1 MYSLELSPEQI
12 EIRDTIRDFVARE
25 IKPFAQQS
33 ARLEAL
39 DRRLPLQLLDQV
51 SQMGLRALALSEAS
65 GGVGVD
71 NLTCCI
77 VTEEFA
83 TGDPDIAAVL
93 SHTATLAHVLFDKS
107 MSAEQRSRLLP
118 SFLGEDRHHL
128 AFAELEA
135 DSDPALGVNYHRPET
150 SEAALKTIAAR
161 DGDAWI
167 VNGTKTCVPNAPIAG
182 LFAVEVQTPGTHRTS
197 TPGATTLLVP
207 AKSPGLTVREP
218 DQTRRWYHGACGE
231 VSFDNVRVPAEN
243 LLGPQGGSP
252 LRRILTDL
260 ATPQLAALNLGIG
273 RAAYEAA
280 LDYAQLRVQG
290 GRRIIEHQ
298 AIGVKLADVAIKLEV
313 ARAMIWQA
321 AWASDHPEAHAS
333 RSVSALPLGAI
344 AQTFAA
350 ETIYGCTKQ
359 AVECFGAMAVM
370 RDMPL
375 QKHVHDALICLHSG
389 TGTSDAKLRIAEAL
403 AGYRR
408 PTAMLAAE

>member
-12 EIRDTIRDFVARE
+12 EIRDTIRDLVARE

-39 DRRLPLQLLDQV
+39 DRRLPLQLLDQA

-65 GGVGVD
+65 GGVGLD

-77 VTEEFA
+77 VTEELA

-93 SHTATLAHVLFDKS
+93 SHTATLAHVLFDQS
-107 MSAEQRSRLLP
+107 MSTEQRSRFLP
-118 SFLGEDRHHL
+118 LFLAEDRHHL

-182 LFAVEVQTPGTHRTS
+182 LFVVEAQTPGT
-197 TPGATTLLVP
+197 PGPSTLLVP
-207 AKSPGLTVREP
+207 AKSAGLAVKEP
-218 DQTRRWYHGACGE
+218 DQETRWYHGACGD
-231 VSFDNVRVPAEN
+231 VSFENVRVPAES
-243 LLGPQGGSP
+243 LLGPEGGSS
-252 LRRILTDL
+252 LRSAVARLV
-260 ATPQLAALNLGIG
+260 TPQLAALNLGIG

-321 AWASDHPEAHAS
+321 AWAADHPEAQAS
-333 RSVSALPLGAI
+333 RSVSDLPLATM
-344 AQTFAA
+344 AQAFAA
-350 ETIYGCTKQ
+350 ETIYACTKQ

-375 QKHVHDALICLHSG
+375 QKHVHDALICLHAG
-389 TGTSDAKLRIAEAL
+389 TGNSDAKLRIAEAL
-403 AGYRR
+403 AGHRR

>member
-1 MYSLELSPEQI
+1 
-12 EIRDTIRDFVARE
+12 
-25 IKPFAQQS
+25 
-33 ARLEAL
+33 
-39 DRRLPLQLLDQV
+39 
-51 SQMGLRALALSEAS
+51 
-65 GGVGVD
+65 
-71 NLTCCI
+71 
-77 VTEEFA
+77 
-83 TGDPDIAAVL
+83 
-93 SHTATLAHVLFDKS
+93 
-107 MSAEQRSRLLP
+107 
-118 SFLGEDRHHL
+118 
-128 AFAELEA
+128 
-135 DSDPALGVNYHRPET
+135 
-150 SEAALKTIAAR
+150 
-161 DGDAWI
+161 

-182 LFAVEVQTPGTHRTS
+182 LFVVEVQTPGARGPS
-197 TPGATTLLVP
+197 TLLAP

-218 DQTRRWYHGACGE
+218 DQATRWYHGACGDA
-231 VSFDNVRVPAEN
+231 SFDNVRVPAEN
-243 LLGPQGGSP
+243 LLGPEGGSS
-252 LRRILTDL
+252 LRSILTDL

-321 AWASDHPEAHAS
+321 AWASDHPEALAS
-333 RSVSALPLGAI
+333 RSVSHLPLATM

-350 ETIYGCTKQ
+350 ETIYACTKQ

-375 QKHVHDALICLHSG
+375 QKHVHDALICLHAG

-408 PTAMLAAE
+408 PSTMLAAE

>member
-12 EIRDTIRDFVARE
+12 EIRDTIRDLVARE
-25 IKPFAQQS
+25 IKPFTLQS
-33 ARLEAL
+33 ARLEAG
-39 DRRLPLQLLDQV
+39 DRRLPMHLLDQA

-77 VTEEFA
+77 VTEELA

-93 SHTATLAHVLFDKS
+93 SHTTTVAHVLFDRL
-107 MSAEQRSRLLP
+107 MSAEQRSRFLP
-118 SFLGEDRHHL
+118 GFLADDRCHL
-128 AFAELEA
+128 AFADLEA

-150 SEAALKTIAAR
+150 SDAALKTTTVR

-167 VNGTKTCVPNAPIAG
+167 VNGTKTCVPNAPLAG
-182 LFAVEVQTPGTHRTS
+182 LFAVQVL
-197 TPGATTLLVP
+197 TPGAHGPSTLLVP
-207 AKSPGLTVREP
+207 AKSKGFSIKEP
-218 DQTRRWYHGACGE
+218 DQARRWYHGACGE
-231 VSFDNVRVPAEN
+231 VSFENVRVPAEN
-243 LLGPQGGSP
+243 LLSP
-252 LRRILTDL
+252 EGQSPPSRIVAAH

-298 AIGVKLADVAIKLEV
+298 AIGVKLAEVATKLEV
-313 ARAMIWQA
+313 TRAMIWQA
-321 AWASDHPEAHAS
+321 AWASDHPEAQAS
-333 RSVSALPLGAI
+333 RSLSDLPLATM
-344 AQTFAA
+344 AQAFAA
-350 ETIYGCTKQ
+350 ETIYAVTKQ

-375 QKHVHDALICLHSG
+375 QKHVHDALICLHAG

-408 PTAMLAAE
+408 PTTVLAAE

>member
-12 EIRDTIRDFVARE
+12 EIRDTVRDLVARE
-25 IKPFAQQS
+25 IKPFALQS
-33 ARLEAL
+33 ARLEAG
-39 DRRLPLQLLDQV
+39 DRRLPMQLLDQA

-65 GGVGVD
+65 GGAGVD

-77 VTEEFA
+77 VTEELA

-93 SHTATLAHVLFDKS
+93 SHTATLAHVLFDQQ
-107 MSAEQRSRLLP
+107 MSAEQRSRFLP
-118 SFLGEDRHHL
+118 AFLADDRCHL
-128 AFAELEA
+128 ALADLEA
-135 DSDPALGVNYHRPET
+135 DSDPALGANYHRPET
-150 SEAALKTIAAR
+150 SDTALKTTAAR

-167 VNGTKTCVPNAPIAG
+167 VNGAKTCVPNALLAG
-182 LFAVEVQTPGTHRTS
+182 LFAVQVQTPGARGPS
-197 TPGATTLLVP
+197 TLLVP
-207 AKSPGLTVREP
+207 ANSAGVAVKEP
-218 DQTRRWYHGACGE
+218 DQARRWYHGACGD
-231 VSFDNVRVPAEN
+231 VSFDSVRVPAEN
-243 LLGPQGGSP
+243 LLGKEGQSP
-252 LRRILTDL
+252 LNGIVAGL

-273 RAAYEAA
+273 RAAYDAA

-298 AIGVKLADVAIKLEV
+298 AIGVKLAEVATKLEV
-313 ARAMIWQA
+313 TRAMIWQA
-321 AWASDHPEAHAS
+321 AWASDHPEAQAS
-333 RSVSALPLGAI
+333 RSLSDLPLATI
-344 AQTFAA
+344 AQAFAA
-350 ETIYGCTKQ
+350 ETIYGATKQ

-375 QKHVHDALICLHSG
+375 QKHVHDALICLHAG